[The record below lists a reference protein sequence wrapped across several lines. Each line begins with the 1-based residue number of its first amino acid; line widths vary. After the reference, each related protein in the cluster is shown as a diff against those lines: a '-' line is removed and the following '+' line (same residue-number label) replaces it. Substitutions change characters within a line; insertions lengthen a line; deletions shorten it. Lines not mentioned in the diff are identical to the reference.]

1 MRREIGHAELKVFH
15 SRPNYFNDLIQLAY
29 KLQKSRLEKT
39 NSLKLTY
46 RQNFGYGNHFARI
59 ACFQMRREMGCAEL
73 KVSILRPNYLNDL
86 IQLARHHQCVYLKKQ
101 TKNLQSFVLTY

>member
-39 NSLKLTY
+39 SSLNLLT
-46 RQNFGYGNHFARI
+46 GKILDTWIILH
-59 ACFQMRREMGCAEL
+59 EL
-73 KVSILRPNYLNDL
+73 RVFKCDEKWDV
-86 IQLARHHQCVYLKKQ
+86 
-101 TKNLQSFVLTY
+101 QS